1 MPLHEGSF
9 MPDPAIISTYGLNL
23 HISALENAIVVKCRG
38 TLTVETSDF
47 LKREAKSRI
56 PEKGRMVLDLSEVT
70 RMDSSGLGAVVGLY
84 LSARGR
90 SCDFDVINLN
100 KQIRDLFAISNLLS
114 VFETCGRQGMRMP

>member
-1 MPLHEGSF
+1 

-23 HISALENAIVVKCRG
+23 HISELEDAIVVKCRG
-38 TLTVETSDF
+38 TLTVESSDF
-47 LKREAKSRI
+47 LKREVKSRI